1 MNISEILK
9 NIFLTKIVIKGET
22 LDLTLLGI
30 ILKLL
35 IPLFLTFVLY
45 KIIKSLILKWIK
57 KSSFSDSAK
66 DKTSKYVKIFLR
78 ISVFILY
85 FMITGKVLGAQV
97 SKYTKIIIN
106 VINQPFFVSGS
117 TEISVVTILMMI
129 PVFYFASWVGKITY
143 KLIDTSIT
151 DNHAIT
157 DERKFTFANLVK
169 YGITVVAGLVGL
181 SIIGIDLSSI
191 AVIFGVLGLGLGFG
205 LQSIIANFFAGILII
220 ISRPVKVGDLITMGE
235 NRGFITKI
243 NTIST
248 VVTTLWNE
256 TLIIPNSMLI
266 SDVIFNDSYSDKS
279 IIIKN
284 PISVSYKTNLDV
296 AKDVLIG
303 IGENNPF
310 IKQGTFPEVRL
321 KEFGDSGITLTLY
334 ITVSDVSDRNAA
346 ISWNNFEIWREFK
359 KYKIEIP
366 YPQMDLHIKESPQDN
381 IQKQQP

>member
-1 MNISEILK
+1 MKS
-9 NIFLTKIVIKGET
+9 FL
-22 LDLTLLGI
+22 
-30 ILKLL
+30 
-35 IPLFLTFVLY
+35 
-45 KIIKSLILKWIK
+45 LKWVR
-57 KSSFSDSAK
+57 KSSFSDTIK
-66 DKTSKYVKIFLR
+66 DRTVRVVKIILR
-78 ISVFILY
+78 ISLFILY

-97 SKYTKIIIN
+97 SKYTTVIIN

-117 TEISVVTILMMI
+117 TEISVVTILMMV
-129 PVFYFASWVGKITY
+129 PVFYFATWVGKVTY

-151 DNHAIT
+151 ENHTIT

-205 LQSIIANFFAGILII
+205 LQNIISNFFAGIVII

-235 NRGFITKI
+235 NRGFITRI

-248 VVTTLWNE
+248 VMTTLWNE
-256 TLIIPNSMLI
+256 TLIIPNSLLI

-296 AKDVLIG
+296 AKDVLIE

-310 IKQGTFPEVRL
+310 IKKGTFPEVRL
-321 KEFGDSGITLTLY
+321 KEFGDSGILLTLY
-334 ITVSDVSDRNAA
+334 ITVKDVADRNAA
-346 ISWNNFEIWREFK
+346 NSWNNFEIWREFK
-359 KYKIEIP
+359 KQKIEIP
-366 YPQMDLHIKESPQDN
+366 YPQMDLHIKETPEKEN
-381 IQKQQP
+381 

>member
-1 MNISEILK
+1 MDVGVILK
-9 NIFLTKIVIKGET
+9 NIFLTNIVVKGET
-22 LDLTLLGI
+22 LDLTLLEI

-35 IPLFLTFVLY
+35 IPLFVTFFIY
-45 KIIKSLILKWIK
+45 KIVKSFLLKWVR
-57 KSSFSDSAK
+57 KSSFSDTVK
-66 DKTSKYVKIFLR
+66 DRTVRVVKIILR
-78 ISVFILY
+78 ISLFILY

-97 SKYTKIIIN
+97 SKYTTVIIN

-117 TEISVVTILMMI
+117 TEISVVTILMMV
-129 PVFYFASWVGKITY
+129 PVFYFATWVGKVTY

-151 DNHAIT
+151 ENHTIT

-205 LQSIIANFFAGILII
+205 LQNIISNFFAGIVII

-235 NRGFITKI
+235 NRGFITRI

-248 VVTTLWNE
+248 VMTTLWNE
-256 TLIIPNSMLI
+256 TLIIPNSLLI

-296 AKDVLIG
+296 AKDVLIE

-310 IKQGTFPEVRL
+310 IKKGTFPEVRL
-321 KEFGDSGITLTLY
+321 KEFGDSGILLTLY
-334 ITVSDVSDRNAA
+334 ITVKDVADRNAA
-346 ISWNNFEIWREFK
+346 NSWNNFEIWREFK
-359 KYKIEIP
+359 KQKIEIP
-366 YPQMDLHIKESPQDN
+366 YPQMDLHIKETPEKEN
-381 IQKQQP
+381 